1 MNATWVTCFAGTGSR
16 NKQKQCDSCL
26 SRGAAH
32 VVINALQAIS
42 QEAHVGGL
50 LLELSNV
57 RLSLP
62 LQLRRVAQQ
71 ILARASGVL
80 AFDPGSLL
88 LLEGID
94 QAGIDEIGFLQRGR
108 MPRLEL
114 GAGGLRERAR
124 NRGKFA
130 FDQASKRRGAPLAG
144 VARSPPAPPP
154 RLVELENDAWCA
166 DGR

>member
-1 MNATWVTCFAGTGSR
+1 MQRESR
-16 NKQKQCDSCL
+16 ALSELDRETNKKQCDSCL
-26 SRGAAH
+26 SRCAAH

-42 QEAHVGGL
+42 QQTHVGGL
-50 LLELSNV
+50 LFQLTNV

-71 ILARASGVL
+71 ILSRARGVL

-94 QAGIDEIGFLQRGR
+94 QAGIDEIGFLQRGE
-108 MPRLEL
+108 MPRFEL

-124 NRGKFA
+124 NRGKFG
-130 FDQASKRRGAPLAG
+130 FDQASKHCGAPLAG
-144 VARSPPAPPP
+144 AAPSPPAPPP

-166 DGR
+166 DDR

>member
-1 MNATWVTCFAGTGSR
+1 MQRESR
-16 NKQKQCDSCL
+16 ALSKLDRETKKQCDSCL
-26 SRGAAH
+26 SMCAAY

-42 QEAHVGGL
+42 QQAHISDL
-50 LLELSNV
+50 LFQLSNL

-71 ILARASGVL
+71 ILTRASGVL
-80 AFDPGSLL
+80 ALDPGSLL

-94 QAGIDEIGFLQRGR
+94 QAGIDQIGFLQRGG

-124 NRGKFA
+124 NRGKFG
-130 FDQASKRRGAPLAG
+130 FDQASKHCGAPLA
-144 VARSPPAPPP
+144 
-154 RLVELENDAWCA
+154 
-166 DGR
+166 